1 MRQVEPAI
9 TYTSELPEDF
19 TELHE
24 LYNALG
30 WNSLNL
36 NVRELQAMCAGSWY
50 SVYAYEGNRFVGMGR
65 VISDGVLTGLL
76 CGVCVHPDVQARG
89 IGTGIVQRLV
99 MHCEKFGVIPQLL
112 CEQGLEAYYERLGF
126 TTFTIGMKKNIK
138 R

>member
-19 TELHE
+19 TALLD
-24 LYNALG
+24 LYETLG
-30 WNSLNL
+30 WNFLNL
-36 NVRELQAMCAGSWY
+36 SIRDLQAMCAGSWY
-50 SVYAYEGNRFVGMGR
+50 SIYAYEGERLVGMGR

-76 CGVCVHPDVQARG
+76 CGICVHPDVQARG

-99 MHCEKFGVIPQLL
+99 MQCEKFGVIPQLL
-112 CEQGLEAYYERLGF
+112 CEQELEGYYERLGF
-126 TTFTIGMKKNIK
+126 TTFTIGMKKHIA